1 MTQTWTKKLSKAADV
16 DYSDTSVFER
26 SGRDISKEQ
35 GVEAKYRNMSFL
47 AIDGLHA
54 FVTGAS
60 GGIGQ
65 AIVEELL
72 GTALQA
78 LPLRN
83 QGHPN
88 S

>member
-1 MTQTWTKKLSKAADV
+1 MTQTWTQKLSKAADV

-26 SGRDISKEQ
+26 SGRDLSKEQ
-35 GVEAKYRNMSFL
+35 GIEAKHRNMSFL
-47 AIDGLHA
+47 AIEGLHA

-72 GTALQA
+72 GTTLQA
-78 LPLRN
+78 LPLHS
-83 QGHPN
+83 QAYPN